1 MIEVSVLF
9 TYKTGEIKEE
19 TRKFNNKYSALRFM
33 YGIERKGNIVTG
45 WKCDLPEDNN
55 YLSKR
60 FRLKPPL
67 VKRG

>member
-1 MIEVSVLF
+1 MIYVNVLF
-9 TYKTGEIKEE
+9 KYKSGEIKEE
-19 TRKFNNKYSALRFM
+19 TRKFDNKYSALRFM

-45 WKCDLPEDNN
+45 WKCNLLEDHN

-67 VKRG
+67 VRRD